1 MAEVVRRGRG
11 ADEVQST
18 VGAGAEVPQ
27 VKRRR
32 SRAEV
37 EAQVGPPTYPDW
49 NALYP
54 STEIREIS
62 VGRSRLV
69 PYKL

>member
-1 MAEVVRRGRG
+1 MVGVGWRLLEVG
-11 ADEVQST
+11 
-18 VGAGAEVPQ
+18 
-27 VKRRR
+27 
-32 SRAEV
+32 
-37 EAQVGPPTYPDW
+37 VGPPTYPDRK
-49 NALYP
+49 ALYP